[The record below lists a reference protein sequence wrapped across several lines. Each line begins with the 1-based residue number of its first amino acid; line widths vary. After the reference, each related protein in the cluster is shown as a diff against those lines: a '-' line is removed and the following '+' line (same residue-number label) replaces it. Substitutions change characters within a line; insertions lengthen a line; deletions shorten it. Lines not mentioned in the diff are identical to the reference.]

1 MIIAKH
7 KKTNSIYIV
16 FCTGKQKMENGE
28 WEDSVFYKRLS
39 IDLKDNESVSELYSR
54 TKQSFREDFEHIK
67 MEDFKNK
74 YGHDFKF
81 PYMEGNFSGIFY

>member
-7 KKTNSIYIV
+7 KKTNSIYFV

-54 TKQSFREDFEHIK
+54 TKQSFK